1 MNISTRLQRK
11 MKMKNQIFKKRIRQ
25 VRQILAEKN
34 FDAAVLTVPSNINYL
49 SGFTGDD
56 SWLVVTGRGLY
67 LITDGRYT
75 LQAKKQCRN
84 CKIYERKTP
93 IVQATASVL
102 NKLPKIKTICVEDK
116 IEVRFFNNLRKKL
129 NHPLKPVGK
138 LVESIRQI
146 KEQTEIAAIG
156 KAAKI
161 AQTALAKTLRRIRL
175 GITERQLADILEFEM
190 KKFGAAPSFETI
202 VAFGSNSAMPHY
214 RPANRRLK
222 KVDTIL
228 FDFGAK
234 LNGYCSDLTRCFAVG
249 RASELYKKVYRTVF
263 AAQAAAI
270 KAVKSGRPA
279 KVVDAAAKKII
290 KSAGLPVFGH
300 GTGHGLGLDVHELPT
315 VFAFSKELLQA
326 GNVITLEPA
335 VYLPNKFGI
344 RIEDDVLITEKGCR
358 ALSSPLKN
366 DDVPLLKVK

>member
-1 MNISTRLQRK
+1 
-11 MKMKNQIFKKRIRQ
+11 MKNQIFKNRIKQ

-34 FDAAVLTVPSNINYL
+34 FDAAILTISSNISYL

-67 LITDGRYT
+67 LITDSRYI
-75 LQAKKQCRN
+75 LQAKKQCPD
-84 CKIYERKTP
+84 CKIYERKVS
-93 IVQATASVL
+93 IVQVTAVVL
-102 NKLPKIKTICVEDK
+102 NKLAKTGTVCIEDR
-116 IEVRFFNNLRKKL
+116 IEVRLFNRLRKKL
-129 NHPLKPVGK
+129 NYPLKPISN
-138 LVESIRQI
+138 LVESVRQI
-146 KEQTEIAAIG
+146 KEQTEIAAIS

-161 AQTALAKTLRRIRL
+161 AQAALVKTLRRVRL
-175 GITERQLADILEFEM
+175 GITEQQLADILEFEM

-228 FDFGAK
+228 IDFGAK
-234 LNGYCSDLTRCFAVG
+234 LNGYCCDLTRCFAVG
-249 RASELYKKVYRTVF
+249 RVNELYGKVYRAVF

-270 KAVKSGRPA
+270 KAVKSGQSP
-279 KVVDAAAKKII
+279 KVIDDIAKKVI
-290 KSAGLPVFGH
+290 KSAKLPAFGH
-300 GTGHGLGLDVHELPT
+300 GTGHGLGLDVHELPA
-315 VFAFSKELLQA
+315 VSAVSKDSLQS
-326 GNVITLEPA
+326 GNVITVEPA

-358 ALSSPLKN
+358 VLSSLLKN
-366 DDVPLLKVK
+366 DDVPLLKV

>member
-1 MNISTRLQRK
+1 
-11 MKMKNQIFKKRIRQ
+11 MKMKNRIFKKRIKQ

-34 FDAAVLTVPSNINYL
+34 FDAAILAVGANISYL

-56 SWLVVTGRGLY
+56 SWLVVTGRGLC
-67 LITDGRYT
+67 LITDSRYT
-75 LQAKKQCRN
+75 LQAKKQCPN
-84 CKIYERKTP
+84 CKIYERKVSM
-93 IVQATASVL
+93 VQATASVL
-102 NKLPKIKTICVEDK
+102 NKLAKIKTVCVEDK
-116 IEVRFFNNLRKKL
+116 IEVRLFNSLRKKL
-129 NHPLKPVGK
+129 IHPLKPVSN
-138 LVESIRQI
+138 LVESLRQI
-146 KEQTEIAAIG
+146 KEQTEIAAIS

-161 AQTALAKTLRRIRL
+161 AQAALAKTLRRVRL
-175 GITERQLADILEFEM
+175 GITEQQLADILEFEL

-234 LNGYCSDLTRCFAVG
+234 LNGYCCDLTRCFAVG
-249 RASELYKKVYRTVF
+249 RVNEFYGKVYRAVF

-270 KAVKSGRPA
+270 KAVKAGQSP
-279 KVVDAAAKKII
+279 KVVDAVAKKVI
-290 KSAGLPVFGH
+290 KFAKLPAFGH

-315 VFAFSKELLQA
+315 VSAVSKDLLQT

-335 VYLPNKFGI
+335 VYIPNKFGI
-344 RIEDDVLITEKGCR
+344 RIEDDVLITEKGCKV
-358 ALSSPLKN
+358 LTSSLKN
-366 DDVPLLKVK
+366 DDVPLLEVK